1 MEVKLAIPRPMPGY
15 AAAILM
21 LIMLTPALV
30 SMAMSVVATDYTARM
45 ALGVFAIFMFVL
57 FALALTELSR
67 KQRLFGRLRSLAE
80 ELMPGLSFSGSA
92 VRLPKPM
99 HVVPGVFRALGT
111 WRVICPGKG
120 STSHY
125 YYKAVFEPIGPGE
138 LKSQVELAELPRG
151 FTIFSSSNT
160 NYLEAPAVGLEADGQ
175 VLVLALIDPGR
186 VAFSRERL
194 GLTVRHEDEWAS
206 ASVELGPRELRG
218 TINRSTSG
226 RARGARLEL
235 MGELDAEV
243 SGLSAHD
250 EVAITLGY
258 AEGAWAQASYALPPG
273 RPTLII
279 TAEGIPANYLI
290 REVLGLGER
299 ALAGFSRG
307 RYQLRLVLDLP
318 LRKDVSTSVEL
329 PIGPPRADL

>member
-1 MEVKLAIPRPMPGY
+1 
-15 AAAILM
+15 
-21 LIMLTPALV
+21 
-30 SMAMSVVATDYTARM
+30 
-45 ALGVFAIFMFVL
+45 
-57 FALALTELSR
+57 
-67 KQRLFGRLRSLAE
+67 
-80 ELMPGLSFSGSA
+80 
-92 VRLPKPM
+92 M

-111 WRVICPGKG
+111 WRVICSGKG

-206 ASVELGPRELRG
+206 ASVELSPRELRG

-235 MGELDAEV
+235 VGELDAEV
-243 SGLSAHD
+243 SGLSARD

-258 AEGAWAQASYALPPG
+258 AEGAWAQVSYALPPG

-279 TAEGIPANYLI
+279 MAEGIPANYVI

-329 PIGPPRADL
+329 PIGLPRADL